1 MISDKPFCKPGQVKV
16 YGVAKRERI
25 HVSCDVIANPSQ
37 NLKFEWVFNSSSERL
52 DVQENLIQ
60 TSGTRSVADH
70 MPQVE
75 NHFLSFSIFVFLL
88 FVSYHMSTRHSVCY
102 VSTIISFRSNISL
115 CLLTCFITL
124 FDLFTIC
131 LFSHFFYLYLFVVF
145 SDSFSFF
152 FICLTAVPILILF
165 LPTFNC
171 KYKVELKGTK
181 NHPVSIKPLKC
192 IRLLF

>member
-1 MISDKPFCKPGQVKV
+1 M

-131 LFSHFFYLYLFVVF
+131 LFSHFFLSLSICCLFGFVFFLFYL
-145 SDSFSFF
+145 SDCCANPY
-152 FICLTAVPILILF
+152 FI
-165 LPTFNC
+165 PT
-171 KYKVELKGTK
+171 YIQLQVQ
-181 NHPVSIKPLKC
+181 S
-192 IRLLF
+192 